1 MATYQ
6 RGYREFP
13 NGFDFIYL
21 NDPRKFN
28 DVLLYQIGKT
38 TCDHIDSH
46 LHRDFFELSLIIS
59 GKGVFYI
66 DNKGIEVKSGD
77 LFLAMPHEVH
87 SIISKPDDPLHY
99 YHIAFSF
106 TYNSPFREVA
116 YKDKFLEMDTT
127 LRKVS
132 DYRLETYF
140 IQLIDI
146 LKSNREYSE
155 LEFEYALKQFAINSY
170 YLFSANNASSLV
182 STPESKEQYLF
193 FKTIHYIEKHL
204 TEISKL
210 TDISTALH
218 YNYVY
223 LARVFKNHYGESISE
238 YVSTKKLDY
247 AKQLIM
253 KREMSVGEISDY
265 LGYSCLPVF
274 SKSFKRKFGIS
285 PMQYLSTTSTEEK

>member
-1 MATYQ
+1 MSKIF

-13 NGFDFIYL
+13 SGFDFIYL
-21 NDPRKFN
+21 NEPRKFN

-46 LHRDFFELSLIIS
+46 LHRDFFELSLITS

-66 DNKGIEVKSGD
+66 DNKGIEVKTGD

-87 SIISKPDDPLHY
+87 SIISKADDPLHY
-99 YHIAFSF
+99 FHIAFSF
-106 TYNSPFREVA
+106 SYNSPFRNIA
-116 YKDKFLEMDTT
+116 YSEKFIEMDTT
-127 LRKVS
+127 LRKIS
-132 DYRLETYF
+132 DPRFENNF
-140 IQLIDI
+140 KQLIDI
-146 LKSNREYSE
+146 LKSNKEYSD

-170 YLFSANNASSLV
+170 YLYEANNASSLV
-182 STPESKEQYLF
+182 STPDSKEQYLF

-210 TDISTALH
+210 TDVSTALH

-223 LARVFKNHYGESISE
+223 LARVFKNHYGESLSE
-238 YVSTKKLDY
+238 YVSTKKMDY
-247 AKQLIM
+247 AKQLIL

-265 LGYSCLPVF
+265 LGFSCLPVF
-274 SKSFKRKFGIS
+274 SKSFKRKFGVS
-285 PMQYLSTTSTEEK
+285 PMQYLSLTSEEGM